1 LADQQRVLGRLAWQT
16 LADWFSVHH
25 LRHRSVAEMNQS
37 RTASL
42 IESVFNVVIGYGVA
56 LASQLAIFPM
66 FGIHLPLSDNLAI
79 GAWFTII
86 SLVRSYA
93 IRRWFNARLHRAAQ
107 KLAGL

>member
-1 LADQQRVLGRLAWQT
+1 VDWETLDQRPSVLFLCNLGAR
-16 LADWFSVHH
+16 
-25 LRHRSVAEMNQS
+25 EMNQS

-42 IESVFNVVIGYGVA
+42 IESVFSVVIGYGVA

-107 KLAGL
+107 KIAGL

>member
-1 LADQQRVLGRLAWQT
+1 VDWETLDQRPSVLFLCDLGAR
-16 LADWFSVHH
+16 
-25 LRHRSVAEMNQS
+25 EMNQS

-42 IESVFNVVIGYGVA
+42 IESVFNVVIGYGIA
-56 LASQLAIFPM
+56 LASQLVIFPM

-86 SLVRSYA
+86 SLVRSYV

-107 KLAGL
+107 KIAGL

>member
-1 LADQQRVLGRLAWQT
+1 VDWETLDQRPSILFLCDLGA
-16 LADWFSVHH
+16 S
-25 LRHRSVAEMNQS
+25 EMNQS